1 LRQGADEENVSRRL
15 NEASVEVEAAIR
27 EIDHAAFLD
36 QKNLDD
42 HPRTD
47 AGLDR
52 PGRFRRMVE
61 LLRAARNDISLEE
74 DNPAAAGWRDR
85 AYRRI
90 DSALA
95 LVHRAAVDL
104 RIDRDLGY

>member
-1 LRQGADEENVSRRL
+1 VSRRL
-15 NEASVEVEAAIR
+15 HEADVELEAAVR

-36 QKNLDD
+36 QKNLDE

-90 DSALA
+90 DNALGH
-95 LVHRAAVDL
+95 VHRAAIDL
-104 RIDRDLGY
+104 RIDHDLGF